1 MSSEY
6 SKWLSTLP
14 NIQEC
19 LESKS
24 PRSTALEGLVLDL
37 QVVQADLFGLQ
48 GLLSSIAKR
57 LQVLEASVL
66 DLQSP
71 MTEALE

>member
-14 NIQEC
+14 DMEKS
-19 LESKS
+19 LVSKS
-24 PRSTALEGLVLDL
+24 RHSTALEGLVLDL

-48 GLLSSIAKR
+48 GSLSGIAKQ
-57 LQVLEASVL
+57 LQGLEQWVLELSQKEHL
-66 DLQSP
+66 I
-71 MTEALE
+71 